1 MRTPLAVATLLAA
14 GAAAAA
20 PGDDIAPAGP
30 RVAPTAVI
38 GGADVPAGQWRDVA
52 AVLVERQQ
60 FCTGVLVA
68 PRAVLTADHCRDLG
82 PDEVLLGTS
91 SLARPSAGE
100 FIRVAEVVPGPPGFD
115 VALLVLERAA
125 SLPPRRLATGWART
139 GIVDGAAVELVG
151 YGAIDA
157 AGTEFVDALRAART
171 TITDAGCA
179 RATGCEPA
187 VRPDGELGAGGA
199 GVDTCPGDSGGPLYL
214 LDARGPLVAGIT
226 SRSYDDATVACS
238 EGGIYVRPDHP
249 TVVAWIEAAAGA
261 ELEDGLHPLPDA
273 VTVAPGTTRQ
283 VTLDAAD
290 PFAADHAWTML
301 AAPATGTATLTPAG
315 VLTVSAPLDGGD
327 DSVVIRATDRAD
339 PGRVADVRI
348 ALAYHEEDSGCCA
361 TGDRADRAAPLALAT
376 LALVRRRRRTA

>member
-1 MRTPLAVATLLAA
+1 MRSLPVLAVLLGA
-14 GAAAAA
+14 GVAAAA
-20 PGDDIAPAGP
+20 PGDRDGAAIAADPA
-30 RVAPTAVI
+30 AVI

-125 SLPPRRLATGWART
+125 TVPPRRLATGWART

-157 AGTEFVDALRAART
+157 TGTEFVDALRAART

-273 VTVAPGTTRQ
+273 LTIAPGTTRQ
-283 VTLDAAD
+283 VTLAAAD
-290 PFAADHAWTML
+290 PFAADHGWALIAGPT
-301 AAPATGTATLTPAG
+301 TGTATLTEAG
-315 VLTVSAPLDGGD
+315 VLTVSAPADGGD
-327 DSVVIRATDRAD
+327 DSLVIRATDRAD
-339 PGRVADVRI
+339 PGRAADVRI
-348 ALAYHEEDSGCCA
+348 ALAYHEEDGGCCA

-376 LALVRRRRRTA
+376 LALVHRRRRTA

>member
-1 MRTPLAVATLLAA
+1 MRSLPVLAVLLGA
-14 GAAAAA
+14 GVAAAA
-20 PGDDIAPAGP
+20 PGDRDGAAIAADPA
-30 RVAPTAVI
+30 AVI

-125 SLPPRRLATGWART
+125 TVPPRRLATGWART

-157 AGTEFVDALRAART
+157 TGTEFVDALRAART

-199 GVDTCPGDSGGPLYL
+199 GVEQVQR
-214 LDARGPLVAGIT
+214 AAGIT

-273 VTVAPGTTRQ
+273 LTIAPGTTRQ
-283 VTLDAAD
+283 VTLAAAD
-290 PFAADHAWTML
+290 PFAADHGWALIAGPT
-301 AAPATGTATLTPAG
+301 TGTATLTEAG
-315 VLTVSAPLDGGD
+315 VLTVSAPADGGD

-339 PGRVADVRI
+339 PGRAADVRI
-348 ALAYHEEDSGCCA
+348 ALAYHEEDGGCCA

>member
-1 MRTPLAVATLLAA
+1 MRSLPVLAVLLGA
-14 GAAAAA
+14 GVAAAA
-20 PGDDIAPAGP
+20 PGDRDGAAIAADPA
-30 RVAPTAVI
+30 AVI
-38 GGADVPAGQWRDVA
+38 GGADVAAGRWRDVA

-125 SLPPRRLATGWART
+125 TVPPRRLATGWART

-157 AGTEFVDALRAART
+157 TGTEFVDALRAART

-273 VTVAPGTTRQ
+273 LTIAPGTTRQ
-283 VTLDAAD
+283 VTLAAAD
-290 PFAADHAWTML
+290 PFAADHGWALIAGPT
-301 AAPATGTATLTPAG
+301 TGTATLTEAG
-315 VLTVSAPLDGGD
+315 VLTVSAPADGGD

-339 PGRVADVRI
+339 PGRAADVRI
-348 ALAYHEEDSGCCA
+348 ALAYHEEDGGCCA

>member
-1 MRTPLAVATLLAA
+1 MRSLPVLAVLLGA
-14 GAAAAA
+14 GVAAAA
-20 PGDDIAPAGP
+20 PGDRDGAAIAADPA
-30 RVAPTAVI
+30 AVI
-38 GGADVPAGQWRDVA
+38 GGADVAAGQWRDVA

-125 SLPPRRLATGWART
+125 TVPPRRLATGWART

-157 AGTEFVDALRAART
+157 TGTEFVDALRAART

-273 VTVAPGTTRQ
+273 LTIAPGTTRQ
-283 VTLDAAD
+283 VTLAAAD
-290 PFAADHAWTML
+290 PFAADHGWALIAGPT
-301 AAPATGTATLTPAG
+301 TGTATLTEAG
-315 VLTVSAPLDGGD
+315 VLTVSAPADGGD

-339 PGRVADVRI
+339 PGRAADVRI
-348 ALAYHEEDSGCCA
+348 ALAYHEEDGGCCA

>member
-1 MRTPLAVATLLAA
+1 MRSLPVLAVLLGA
-14 GAAAAA
+14 GVAAAA
-20 PGDDIAPAGP
+20 PGDRDGAAIAADPA
-30 RVAPTAVI
+30 AVI

-125 SLPPRRLATGWART
+125 TVPPRRLATGWART

-157 AGTEFVDALRAART
+157 TGTEFVDALRAART

-273 VTVAPGTTRQ
+273 LTIAPGTTRQ
-283 VTLDAAD
+283 VTLAAAD
-290 PFAADHAWTML
+290 PFAADHGWALIAGPT
-301 AAPATGTATLTPAG
+301 TGTATLTEAG
-315 VLTVSAPLDGGD
+315 VLTVSAPADGGD

-339 PGRVADVRI
+339 PGRAADLRI
-348 ALAYHEEDSGCCA
+348 ALAYHEEDGGCCA